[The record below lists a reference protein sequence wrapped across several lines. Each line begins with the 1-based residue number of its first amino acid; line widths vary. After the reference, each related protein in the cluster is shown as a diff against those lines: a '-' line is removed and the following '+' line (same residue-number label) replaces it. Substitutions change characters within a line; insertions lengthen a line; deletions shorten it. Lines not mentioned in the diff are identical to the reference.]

1 MSASFQLSQSQ
12 LQAIDQAFKEK
23 KVLIIGDVMCD
34 SYWWG
39 KVDRISPEAPVP
51 VVDID
56 QKEYRLGGAA
66 NVAVN
71 MQRLGAEPLLCSVI
85 GSDQEGETFKQLLKG
100 EHISSH
106 YLVQAESRPTT
117 VKTRVMGERH
127 QLLRMDSETKTL
139 LTDKVKKELL
149 DVVRDAIKIA
159 DAVLFV
165 DYDKGVLEPELIKE
179 IISLANTSGIPTAVD
194 PKKSNFFAYHEA
206 TLFKPNLNE
215 LQSNLKL
222 ELPYPVTKEGMHEA
236 TKQLRSHINNKIA
249 FITLSE
255 QGVYIT
261 DYQED
266 YLLPAHLRTIYDV
279 SGAGDTVMSVATLAL
294 AAQCS
299 LPVIAEM
306 ANLAGGLVCEGVG
319 VAPIQHDQFY
329 QECTRAM
336 VYQQSETLDV
346 KGHEQDS

>member
-1 MSASFQLSQSQ
+1 MSAPFQLTQSQ
-12 LQAIDQAFKEK
+12 LKAIDQAFQQK

-34 SYWWG
+34 AYWWG
-39 KVDRISPEAPVP
+39 QVNRISPEAPVP
-51 VVDID
+51 VVEID

-85 GSDQEGETFKQLLKG
+85 GPDQEGATFKQLL
-100 EHISSH
+100 ESENISSAH
-106 YLVQAESRPTT
+106 LIQAESRPTT

-127 QLLRMDSETKTL
+127 QLLRVDSETKKL
-139 LTDKVKKELL
+139 LAENEQEELL
-149 DVVRDAIKIA
+149 KVAKDAVKMA

-165 DYDKGVLEPELIKE
+165 DYDKGILEHGLIQE
-179 IISLANTSGIPTAVD
+179 IISVAKASGIPTAVD
-194 PKKSNFFAYHEA
+194 PKKAHFFAYQGA

-215 LQSNLKL
+215 LQSNLEL
-222 ELPYPVTKEGMHEA
+222 ELPYPLTKKDMDKA
-236 TKQLRSHINNKIA
+236 TKQLRSHLNNDIG

-319 VAPIQHDQFY
+319 VAPIQHDQFF

-346 KGHEQDS
+346 NGQA

>member
-1 MSASFQLSQSQ
+1 MSAPFHLTQSQ
-12 LQAIDQAFKEK
+12 LQAIDHAFQQK

-39 KVDRISPEAPVP
+39 EVNRISPEAPVP
-51 VVDID
+51 VVEID

-71 MQRLGAEPLLCSVI
+71 MKRLGAEPLLCSVI
-85 GSDQEGETFKQLLKG
+85 GSDQEGGTFKQLL
-100 EHISSH
+100 ESENISSAH
-106 YLVQAESRPTT
+106 LIQAESRPTT

-127 QLLRMDSETKTL
+127 QLLRMDSETKKG
-139 LTDKVKKELL
+139 LTENDQKELIK
-149 DVVRDAIKIA
+149 VAKDAVKMA

-165 DYDKGVLEPELIKE
+165 DYDKGVLEAKLIKE
-179 IISLANTSGIPTAVD
+179 IISLAKASGIPTAVD
-194 PKKSNFFAYHEA
+194 PKKSNFFAYHGA

-215 LQSNLKL
+215 LQSNLEL
-222 ELPYPVTKEGMHEA
+222 ELPYPLTQQDMEEA
-236 TKQLRSHINNKIA
+236 TKKLRSHINNDIA

-346 KGHEQDS
+346 KGHE